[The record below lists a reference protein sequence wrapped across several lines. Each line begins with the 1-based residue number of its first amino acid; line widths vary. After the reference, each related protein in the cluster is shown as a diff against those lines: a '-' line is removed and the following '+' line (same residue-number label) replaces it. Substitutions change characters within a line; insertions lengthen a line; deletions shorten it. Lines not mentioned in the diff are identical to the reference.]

1 MDFLSRFGFCH
12 LNEGK
17 KMEMEETEE
26 SDRINILLTNKFI
39 CFIIYYFKEERGGDK
54 KKEGKLFYTIFGSKR
69 LTF

>member
-1 MDFLSRFGFCH
+1 
-12 LNEGK
+12 
-17 KMEMEETEE
+17 MEMEETEE